1 MRELPFFSCDF
12 TSYPNSLLTATS
24 ILPHNEIVLKTE
36 AHFYLNMLHRLV
48 PLLVLIAVILYIAF
62 NFQSLRRII
71 VYKLHISG
79 DPTTS
84 CCREEVVAKSD
95 GRFDEDANVAIFN
108 NEVIDYP
115 KTSLVYSYKE
125 ALAKSSNANEAV
137 LGTANAAGEE
147 KWIEVSLDEQRLR
160 AWEGNKLIIEFPI
173 SSGLWAPTPKGTF
186 TIWHKTRNQT
196 MSGGS
201 KELGT
206 YYNLP
211 NVPNNMFFYKG
222 YAIHGA
228 YWHNNFGHP
237 MSHGCVN
244 SPLASVAQLFE
255 WAGPQVPPGQ
265 NAVQASAANPG
276 TRVVV
281 R

>member
-1 MRELPFFSCDF
+1 
-12 TSYPNSLLTATS
+12 
-24 ILPHNEIVLKTE
+24 
-36 AHFYLNMLHRLV
+36 MLHRLL
-48 PLLVLIAVILYIAF
+48 PLLLIIALFSFIAF
-62 NFQSLRRII
+62 NFSSIRRYI

-84 CCREEVVAKSD
+84 CCSTDQALKSD
-95 GRFDEDANVAIFN
+95 GKFDEDASVAIFN
-108 NEVIDYP
+108 NQVIDYP
-115 KTSLVYSYKE
+115 KTSLAVSY
-125 ALAKSSNANEAV
+125 ASQIAQQSNVDEAV
-137 LGTANAAGEE
+137 LGTTNAAGEE
-147 KWIEVSLDEQRLR
+147 KWIEVSLPEQKLK
-160 AWEGNKLIIEFPI
+160 AWEGNKLVIEFPI
-173 SSGLWAPTPKGTF
+173 SSGLWSPTPKGTF
-186 TIWHKTRNQT
+186 NIWHKTRNQT

-201 KELGT
+201 QALGT

-211 NVPNNMFFYKG
+211 NVPNNMFFFKG

-244 SPLASVAQLFE
+244 SPLASAAQLFD
-255 WAGPQVPPGQ
+255 WAGPVVPSGQ
-265 NAVQASAANPG
+265 NTAHATQENPG